1 MAAWEFQRLQ
11 NIAERNGW
19 HKFISMQNLVHLL
32 YREEERE
39 MIPYCNAAGVGLIP
53 WSPLA
58 RGSLARPW
66 RSHTTKRSE
75 TDEYGLPDGPNEDAD
90 KTIVN
95 RVEELA
101 KKRGVPMSAIATA
114 WVLQKGACPIVGL
127 STRERVDQTL
137 LALSIYL
144 SCDEVKY
151 LEEPYKPRY
160 VTGY

>member
-1 MAAWEFQRLQ
+1 MAAWEFQQLQ
-11 NIAERNGW
+11 NIAEKHGW

-39 MIPYCNAAGVGLIP
+39 MIPYCTATGVGLIP

-58 RGSLARPW
+58 RGTIARPW
-66 RSHTTKRSE
+66 KSHTTRRGE
-75 TDEYGLPDGPNEDAD
+75 TDEYGLPEGPNEEAD
-90 KTIVN
+90 KTIVS

-101 KKRGVPMSAIATA
+101 KKKEVPMSAVGTA

-127 STRERVDQTL
+127 STRERIDQSL
-137 LALSIYL
+137 LALSTRL
-144 SCDEVKY
+144 SADEIKY
-151 LEEPYKPRY
+151 LEEPYLPRA